1 MLVLVDFQDKL
12 IQCKLPDYIL
22 DILSRI
28 IIWKLSKLFWFTS
41 NSQILGMEIHG
52 VNKDLA
58 RISEEK
64 QKDVIHTRKDQ
75 KVQIREKIS

>member
-75 KVQIREKIS
+75 KVQIREKIF